1 MRRRLS
7 RHRMAQRRRGRRF
20 MTAGLLVLGVA
31 LVIAVVA
38 RVALLRTAID
48 AALAAQG
55 FSDVRYEIATVG
67 LTTTRLV
74 DLHLGEELAAKELS
88 LRYSPLQLTRLQ
100 VDEVDLTGLQ
110 LDLSGVNG
118 ASPGP
123 LARLLTRNDGD
134 GAAPAAGL
142 PDLPPIHLS
151 DGMLR
156 LPGELFVNLDD
167 LRLTRGDGET
177 AYDLSVKTVEIARQN
192 QAIALNGL
200 SASVAP
206 TSPGLIVRFTVAAL
220 RHAVPDPLVA
230 PLGAAGTVIQ
240 EGAEW
245 RLKVSLSAAGGA
257 KLTMTGLYD
266 GKAESAEGQI
276 VLPATNFVPG
286 GLQPGTLAPSLAVLQ
301 DVSGTVEGHV
311 GFHWQGNSVKPDG
324 ALRFDHFGFRVDGA
338 PVEDMSAQIAL
349 AGDTTQPVVR
359 VADVKATIAGTVLA
373 IDDAVLRPLAE
384 TNRLTLRAHDVD
396 LGQLLAALDVEG
408 VSGEGHLAGQIPL
421 VLSGGTIAVEGG
433 KLETQGDGRLQIKS
447 ADAAAALAQG
457 GADTDLLMQALSD
470 FRYEKL
476 ALMIDKPLTGESHL
490 SLKTLGH
497 NPAVLDGHPFQ
508 INITVATDLD
518 KILAGVASGGRLS
531 QEIIRA
537 IVGAD
542 R

>member
-1 MRRRLS
+1 
-7 RHRMAQRRRGRRF
+7 
-20 MTAGLLVLGVA
+20 
-31 LVIAVVA
+31 
-38 RVALLRTAID
+38 
-48 AALAAQG
+48 
-55 FSDVRYEIATVG
+55 
-67 LTTTRLV
+67 
-74 DLHLGEELAAKELS
+74 
-88 LRYSPLQLTRLQ
+88 
-100 VDEVDLTGLQ
+100 
-110 LDLSGVNG
+110 
-118 ASPGP
+118 
-123 LARLLTRNDGD
+123 
-134 GAAPAAGL
+134 
-142 PDLPPIHLS
+142 
-151 DGMLR
+151 
-156 LPGELFVNLDD
+156 
-167 LRLTRGDGET
+167 
-177 AYDLSVKTVEIARQN
+177 
-192 QAIALNGL
+192 
-200 SASVAP
+200 
-206 TSPGLIVRFTVAAL
+206 
-220 RHAVPDPLVA
+220 
-230 PLGAAGTVIQ
+230 
-240 EGAEW
+240 
-245 RLKVSLSAAGGA
+245 
-257 KLTMTGLYD
+257 
-266 GKAESAEGQI
+266 
-276 VLPATNFVPG
+276 
-286 GLQPGTLAPSLAVLQ
+286 
-301 DVSGTVEGHV
+301 
-311 GFHWQGNSVKPDG
+311 
-324 ALRFDHFGFRVDGA
+324 
-338 PVEDMSAQIAL
+338 
-349 AGDTTQPVVR
+349 
-359 VADVKATIAGTVLA
+359 VLA

>member
-1 MRRRLS
+1 
-7 RHRMAQRRRGRRF
+7 MAQRRRGRRF
-20 MTAGLLVLGVA
+20 MAAGLLVLGAA
-31 LVIAVVA
+31 LVIVVVA

-55 FSDVRYEIATVG
+55 FSDAHYEIATVG

-88 LRYSPLQLTRLQ
+88 LRYGPLQLTRLQ
-100 VDEVDLTGLQ
+100 VDEVDLMGLQ

-118 ASPGP
+118 TSPGP
-123 LARLLTRNDGD
+123 LARLLTRN
-134 GAAPAAGL
+134 GAGAEPAAGL
-142 PDLPPIHLS
+142 PDLPLIHLS

-156 LPGELFVNLDD
+156 LPGEVFVNLDD

-177 AYDLSVKTVEIARQN
+177 AYELSVKNVEIARQS
-192 QAIALNGL
+192 QAVALNGL

-206 TSPGLIVRFTVAAL
+206 ASSGLIVRFTVAAL

-230 PLGAAGTVIQ
+230 PLGAAGTVTR

-245 RLKVSLSAAGGA
+245 RLKASLSAAGGA

-276 VLPATNFVPG
+276 VLPATSFVPG
-286 GLQPGTLAPSLAVLQ
+286 GLQPGTIAPPLAVLQ
-301 DVSGTVEGHV
+301 DVSGTVEGHF
-311 GFHWQGNSVKPDG
+311 GLHWQGNSVKPEG
-324 ALRFDHFGFRVDGA
+324 ALRLDHFGFHVDSA
-338 PVEDMSAQIAL
+338 PVEDLSAQIAL
-349 AGDTTQPVVR
+349 AGDTTQPVIR
-359 VADVKATIAGTVLA
+359 VGDAKATVAGTVLA

-408 VSGEGHLAGQIPL
+408 VSGEGHLTGQIPL
-421 VLSGGTIAVEGG
+421 VLSGDTIAVEGG

-476 ALMIDKPLTGESHL
+476 TLMIDKPLTGESHL

-531 QEIIRA
+531 QEVIRA
-537 IVGAD
+537 IVGAG